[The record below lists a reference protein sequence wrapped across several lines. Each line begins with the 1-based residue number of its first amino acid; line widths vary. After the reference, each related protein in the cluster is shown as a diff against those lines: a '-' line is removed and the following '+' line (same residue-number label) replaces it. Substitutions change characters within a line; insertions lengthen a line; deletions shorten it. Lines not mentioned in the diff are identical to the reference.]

1 MGQAEVL
8 KFLEENPGWHPT
20 KSISE
25 ALSNRMCHEA
35 TEVALKILKKNRE
48 VEWKMA
54 DDKKSRLYRFL
65 LPAPRGRNGRT
76 VENRIGQAWKS
87 GKKQVIGKDIFGNSK
102 VFSMPDGHFQ
112 CPHCLTVVRI
122 DERGFAAC
130 VNCGMIYNDGKI
142 DEKMSNRE
150 RKRREER
157 FKYECCN
164 TVG

>member
-8 KFLEENPGWHPT
+8 KFLEENPGWHDT
-20 KSISE
+20 KAIAI
-25 ALSNRMCHEA
+25 ALEKVSNYKAVEKS
-35 TEVALKILKKNRE
+35 LKILKKNHE
-48 VEWKMA
+48 VEWKLI
-54 DDKKSRLYRFL
+54 DGKHSRLYRFL
-65 LPAPRGRNGRT
+65 LPAPRGRNGRS

-87 GKKQVIGKDIFGNSK
+87 GKKQVIGEDIFGNAK
-102 VFSMPDGHFQ
+102 IFSLPDGHFQ
-112 CPHCLTVVRI
+112 CPRCLVVVRI

-130 VNCGMIYNDGKI
+130 MDCGTIYNDGKI